1 MITWHFTLYGS
12 FFLFSLLQGLYSNC
26 YLFYPLLICHSQQGC
41 VYVSSKRNSS
51 QGILIH
57 WAIPNRTQS
66 PQDYPSGRG
75 ERPGQTYGDHVLTK
89 ELENFGYKIRSTI
102 LFFFHPDTMTSNNDV
117 IPTRENIRSYPYN
130 CQELWLFKEINSK
143 FYLEIKKGKYKTV
156 HMLSVGEAPK
166 TDSTLVLLY
175 FYLRYVFHT
184 LKWRPQCKAK
194 THILNL
200 QCNVGEIEV
209 RD

>member
-1 MITWHFTLYGS
+1 MYSRVIFDTRRDYFISYSHLDLKKVITWHFTLYGS
-12 FFLFSLLQGLYSNC
+12 FCLFSLPQGLYSNC

-75 ERPGQTYGDHVLTK
+75 ETPGQTYGDHVLTK

-102 LFFFHPDTMTSNNDV
+102 LFFFFHPDTMTSNNDV

-143 FYLEIKKGKYKTV
+143 FYLEIKKGNTKPYTCFQLGKPLKPIVLWSYFTFTW
-156 HMLSVGEAPK
+156 G
-166 TDSTLVLLY
+166 TYST
-175 FYLRYVFHT
+175 H
-184 LKWRPQCKAK
+184 
-194 THILNL
+194 
-200 QCNVGEIEV
+200 
-209 RD
+209 